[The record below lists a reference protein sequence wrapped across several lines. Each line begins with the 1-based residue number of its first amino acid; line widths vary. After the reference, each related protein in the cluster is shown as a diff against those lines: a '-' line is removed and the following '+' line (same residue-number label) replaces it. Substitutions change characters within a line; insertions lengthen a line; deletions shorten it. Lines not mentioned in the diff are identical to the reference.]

1 MQLPE
6 SAIRDTAATIF
17 ADPAYNRTSLLDRLG
32 AWLLEGL
39 EAILLRF
46 GPATPS
52 PTLFWFVVVLVSGFV
67 LLVLGRMLYGIHIAR
82 AARPEHS
89 RGPGAGD
96 AAADAWNRAL
106 ALAAAAD
113 YTAAA
118 HALYA
123 ALLALIARREDI
135 DLHDSKTIGDYTRD
149 LRHRASGR
157 LPGFREFARLYET
170 IIYGLGVCDRERYE
184 RLHGLALRVMESGA

>member
-6 SAIRDTAATIF
+6 AAVRDTAAAIF
-17 ADPAYNRTSLLDRLG
+17 ADPSYNRTSLLDRLG

-39 EAILLRF
+39 EAILMRF
-46 GPATPS
+46 GPARPS
-52 PTLFWFVVVLVSGFV
+52 PTLFWFVVALISVFV
-67 LLVLGRMLYGIHIAR
+67 LLVLGRTLYGIHIAR
-82 AARPEHS
+82 VARSKRSHG
-89 RGPGAGD
+89 RGGGDGAP
-96 AAADAWNRAL
+96 DAWNRAL
-106 ALAAAAD
+106 ALAAGAD

-135 DLHDSKTIGDYTRD
+135 ELHDSKTIGDYTRD

-170 IIYGLGVCDRERYE
+170 VIYGLGVCDRERYE

>member
-6 SAIRDTAATIF
+6 SAVRDTAAAIF

-39 EAILLRF
+39 EAILMRF
-46 GPATPS
+46 GPARPS
-52 PTLFWFVVVLVSGFV
+52 PTLFWFVVVLISAFV
-67 LLVLGRMLYGIHIAR
+67 LLVLGRTLYGIHIAR
-82 AARPEHS
+82 AARS
-89 RGPGAGD
+89 NGARGRGVDDGAT
-96 AAADAWNRAL
+96 DAWNRAL

-123 ALLALIARREDI
+123 ALLARIARREDI
-135 DLHDSKTIGDYTRD
+135 ALHDSKTIGDYTRD

-157 LPGFREFARLYET
+157 LPGFREFAALYET

-184 RLHGLALRVMESGA
+184 RLQGLALRVMESGA